1 MRGGHPLPIRFPSP
15 FRWAMAMLRGNYPAR
30 VDEKGRLKIPAPFKE
45 ELEQNYG
52 KQFYIT
58 SLDGRYVRIYPL
70 EEWTRLEEKLQAAST
85 FNKTRRKFLS
95 RTNYFGQVVEMDNQG
110 RVLIPSVLR
119 EAAEMKGDVAVLGA
133 LTLLEVWNKE
143 RFLKEMIEDNPIT
156 PEDEQVLDQLG
167 I

>member
-1 MRGGHPLPIRFPSP
+1 
-15 FRWAMAMLRGNYPAR
+15 MLRGNYPTR

-58 SLDGRYVRIYPL
+58 SLDGQYVRIYPL
-70 EEWTRLEEKLQAAST
+70 EEWNKLEEKLQTASS

-95 RTNYFGQVVEMDNQG
+95 RTNYYGQLVEMDNQG

-119 EAAEMKGDVAVLGA
+119 EKADMKGDVAVLGA
-133 LTLLEVWNKE
+133 LTFLEVWNNE
-143 RFLKEMIEDNPIT
+143 RFLKEMIEQNPLT

>member
-1 MRGGHPLPIRFPSP
+1 
-15 FRWAMAMLRGNYPAR
+15 MLRGNYPAR
-30 VDEKGRLKIPAPFKE
+30 VDDKGRLKIPAPFKA
-45 ELEQNYG
+45 ELEQNYS

-58 SLDGRYVRIYPL
+58 SLDGQYVRIYPL
-70 EEWTRLEEKLQAAST
+70 EEWNKLEEKLQEASS

-95 RTNYFGQVVEMDNQG
+95 RTNYFGQLVEMDNQG

-119 EAAEMKGDVAVLGA
+119 EKAEMKGDVAVLGS
-133 LTLLEVWNKE
+133 LTYLEVWNNE
-143 RFLKEMIEDNPIT
+143 RFVKEMIEGNPIT